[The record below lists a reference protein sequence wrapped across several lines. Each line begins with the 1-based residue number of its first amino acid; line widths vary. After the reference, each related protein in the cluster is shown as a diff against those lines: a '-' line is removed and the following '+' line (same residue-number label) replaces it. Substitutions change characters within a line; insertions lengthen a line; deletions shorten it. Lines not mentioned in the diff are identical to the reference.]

1 MKEDKDRDILYVKIH
16 IDEAR
21 ALAVAIAR
29 LVGIRILNP
38 DLVKDLDI
46 DLVMRGMAKITYS
59 DHSKRLYNDMKHEA
73 MQAMKFMLGD
83 E

>member
-1 MKEDKDRDILYVKIH
+1 MSDSRDIIHVDIH

-21 ALAVAIAR
+21 ALAVAVAR

-38 DLVKDLDI
+38 GLVKDLDM
-46 DLVMRGMAKITYS
+46 DLVMKGMAKITYS
-59 DHSKRLYNDMKHEA
+59 DKSKRLYNDMRHEA
-73 MQAMKFMLGD
+73 IQAMKFMLG